1 MSSTPSSQFAAF
13 DVSKSDRTDA
23 LTVVGLTVTY
33 RIRGRDREVLQDVSF
48 RVRRGEAYGLVG
60 ESGCGKSTVAMATVR
75 YLPRNGKVK
84 AGKIMIAGADV
95 QKLDADAL
103 RNLRANTISMVYQDP
118 GRALN
123 PSLTIARQVSE
134 AFEAAG
140 ATHDEALRSTL
151 EMLTRVRIAA
161 PEQVMDSYPH
171 QLSGGMQQRVVI
183 AMALASNPAL
193 LILDEPTTGLDATVE
208 AEVLDLVAQLR
219 EELGTAVLFISHN
232 LAVIGRMCE
241 RVGVL
246 YAGKL
251 VEEGATRDVFTRPR
265 HPYTVGLLRCLPTS
279 GRSKDTERLDTI
291 AGGLPSPGSVTQGC
305 IYADRCRLA
314 DERCRREAP
323 PPYRLSAA
331 HGDQMARCHYHERAI
346 ELPRATPQALPDD
359 QRGASQEKPS
369 TPVLRAR
376 NLSKTFHVSGAS
388 LRALDDVSLDL
399 AGGETLGLV
408 GESGSGKTTLAK
420 LMLGLLTPDAGSVLE
435 LYGAPLAARV
445 TRRSDAQVK
454 SLQIVFQNPDSAL
467 NRAHSVKRLIGR
479 ALSRL
484 TGLRGP
490 EIDTRL
496 ATLTEA
502 VRLPDRYLDSRT
514 RQLSGGLKQRV
525 AIARAFAGEPRVVVC
540 DEPTSALD
548 VSVQAAILN
557 LLADLQRERGV
568 SYVFISHDLHVV
580 RYLADRIAVLYLGR
594 LLEIGPAAA
603 VFDGPQHPYTEALL
617 SSVPTLHAHERAAR
631 IRLSGDLPS
640 AILPPS
646 GCVFHTRCPRKLGAI
661 CEQQDPP
668 FLDAGHDDGDRD
680 TAQTAA
686 HRIRCHIPVGT
697 LRELQSAAREPRD
710 TVPDDSA
717 DAPQNVSRNE

>member
-1 MSSTPSSQFAAF
+1 MNGPPPASFPAF
-13 DVSKSDRTDA
+13 DVSKSERTDA

-33 RIRGRDREVLQDVSF
+33 RIRGRDREVLHDISL

-60 ESGCGKSTVAMATVR
+60 ESGCGKSTMAMATLR

-84 AGKIMIAGADV
+84 AGKILIAGQDV
-95 QKLDADAL
+95 QALDADAL
-103 RNLRANTISMVYQDP
+103 RTMRATAISMVYQDP

-123 PSLTIARQVSE
+123 PSMTIARQVAE

-140 ATHDEALRSTL
+140 ATRSEALTRTL
-151 EMLTRVRIAA
+151 EMLRRVRIAA
-161 PEQVMDSYPH
+161 PERVMDSYPH

-219 EELGTAVLFISHN
+219 KELGTAVLFISHN

-251 VEEGATRDVFTRPR
+251 VEEGATQDVFARPR

-279 GRSKDTERLDTI
+279 GRSKTLERLDTI
-291 AGGLPSPGSVTQGC
+291 AGQLPAPGSITQGC

-314 DERCRREAP
+314 DERCRRDAP
-323 PPYRLSAA
+323 PPHRVAAA
-331 HGDQMARCHYHERAI
+331 HGDQMSRCHYHERAM
-346 ELPRATPQALPDD
+346 ELPRANAGASAPRADADDAVQALAA
-359 QRGASQEKPS
+359 ASG
-369 TPVLRAR
+369 TLVLRAER
-376 NLSKTFHVSGAS
+376 VSKTFHVAGV
-388 LRALDDVSLDL
+388 ALKAVDDVSLDL
-399 AGGETLGLV
+399 ATGETLGLV

-435 LYGAPLAARV
+435 LDGTPLPARV
-445 TRRSDAQVK
+445 TRRNDEQVK

-467 NRAHSVKRLIGR
+467 NRSHSVRRLIGR

-484 TGLRGP
+484 AALRGAAQD
-490 EIDTRL
+490 ERL
-496 ATLTEA
+496 AALTEA
-502 VRLPDRYLDSRT
+502 VRLPDRYLSART

-540 DEPTSALD
+540 DEPTSSLD
-548 VSVQAAILN
+548 VSVQASILN

-580 RYLADRIAVLYLGR
+580 RYLSDRIAVLYLGR
-594 LLEIGPAAA
+594 LLGIGPAAA
-603 VFDGPQHPYTEALL
+603 VFAGPHHPYTEALL
-617 SSVPTLHAHERAAR
+617 SSSPALDAAPHGER
-631 IRLSGDLPS
+631 IRLSGEVPS
-640 AILPPS
+640 PAALPS
-646 GCVFHTRCPRKLGAI
+646 GCVFHTRCPRKFGAV

-668 FLDAGHDDGDRD
+668 FIDAGDG
-680 TAQTAA
+680 
-686 HRIRCHIPVGT
+686 HRIRCHIPVQD
-697 LRELQSAAREPRD
+697 LRTLQSAPHEG
-710 TVPDDSA
+710 
-717 DAPQNVSRNE
+717 

>member
-1 MSSTPSSQFAAF
+1 MNGPPPASFPAF
-13 DVSKSDRTDA
+13 DVSKSERTDA

-33 RIRGRDREVLQDVSF
+33 RIRGRDREVLHDISL

-60 ESGCGKSTVAMATVR
+60 ESGCGKSTMAMATLR

-84 AGKIMIAGADV
+84 AGKILIAGQDV
-95 QKLDADAL
+95 QALDADAL
-103 RNLRANTISMVYQDP
+103 RTMRATAISMVYQDP

-123 PSLTIARQVSE
+123 PSMTIARQVAE

-140 ATHDEALRSTL
+140 ATRSEALTRTL
-151 EMLTRVRIAA
+151 EMLRRVRIAA
-161 PEQVMDSYPH
+161 PERVMDSYPH

-219 EELGTAVLFISHN
+219 KELGTAVLFISHN

-251 VEEGATRDVFTRPR
+251 VEEGATQDVFARPR
-265 HPYTVGLLRCLPTS
+265 HPYTVGQLRCLPTS
-279 GRSKDTERLDTI
+279 GRSKTLERLDTI
-291 AGGLPSPGSVTQGC
+291 AGQLPAPGSITQGC

-314 DERCRREAP
+314 DERCRRDAP
-323 PPYRLSAA
+323 PPHRVAAA
-331 HGDQMARCHYHERAI
+331 HGDQMSRCHYHERAM
-346 ELPRATPQALPDD
+346 ELPRANAGASAPRADADDAVQALAA
-359 QRGASQEKPS
+359 ASG
-369 TPVLRAR
+369 TLVLRAER
-376 NLSKTFHVSGAS
+376 VSKTFHVAGV
-388 LRALDDVSLDL
+388 ALKAVDDVSLDL
-399 AGGETLGLV
+399 ATGETLGLV

-435 LYGAPLAARV
+435 LDGTPLPARV
-445 TRRSDAQVK
+445 TRRNDEQVK

-467 NRAHSVKRLIGR
+467 NRSHSVRRLIGR

-484 TGLRGP
+484 AALRGAAQD
-490 EIDTRL
+490 ERL
-496 ATLTEA
+496 AALTEA
-502 VRLPDRYLDSRT
+502 VRLPDRYLSART

-540 DEPTSALD
+540 DEPTSSLD
-548 VSVQAAILN
+548 VSVQASILN

-580 RYLADRIAVLYLGR
+580 RYLSDRIAVLYLGR

-603 VFDGPQHPYTEALL
+603 VFAGPHHPYTEALL
-617 SSVPTLHAHERAAR
+617 SSSPALDAAPHGER
-631 IRLSGDLPS
+631 IRLPGEVPS
-640 AILPPS
+640 PAALPS
-646 GCVFHTRCPRKLGAI
+646 GCVFHTRCPRKFGAV

-668 FLDAGHDDGDRD
+668 FIDAGDG
-680 TAQTAA
+680 
-686 HRIRCHIPVGT
+686 HRIRCHIPVQD
-697 LRELQSAAREPRD
+697 LRTLQSAPHEG
-710 TVPDDSA
+710 
-717 DAPQNVSRNE
+717 

>member
-1 MSSTPSSQFAAF
+1 MNGPPPASFPAF
-13 DVSKSDRTDA
+13 DVSKSERTDA

-33 RIRGRDREVLQDVSF
+33 RIRGRDREVLHDISL

-60 ESGCGKSTVAMATVR
+60 ESGCGKSTMAMATLR

-84 AGKIMIAGADV
+84 AGKILIAGQDV
-95 QKLDADAL
+95 QALDADAL
-103 RNLRANTISMVYQDP
+103 RTMRATAISMVYQDP

-123 PSLTIARQVSE
+123 PSMTIARQVAE

-140 ATHDEALRSTL
+140 ATRSEALTRTL
-151 EMLTRVRIAA
+151 EMLRRVRIAA
-161 PEQVMDSYPH
+161 PERVMDSYPH

-219 EELGTAVLFISHN
+219 KELGTAVLFISHN

-251 VEEGATRDVFTRPR
+251 VEEGATQDVFARPR

-279 GRSKDTERLDTI
+279 GRSKTLERLDTI
-291 AGGLPSPGSVTQGC
+291 AGQLPAPGSITQGC

-314 DERCRREAP
+314 DERCRRDAP
-323 PPYRLSAA
+323 PPHRVAAA
-331 HGDQMARCHYHERAI
+331 HGDQMSRCHYHERAM
-346 ELPRATPQALPDD
+346 ELPRANAGASAPRADADDAVQALAA
-359 QRGASQEKPS
+359 ASG
-369 TPVLRAR
+369 TLVLRAER
-376 NLSKTFHVSGAS
+376 VSKTFHVAGV
-388 LRALDDVSLDL
+388 ALKAVDDVSLDL
-399 AGGETLGLV
+399 ATGETLGLV

-435 LYGAPLAARV
+435 LDGTPLPARV
-445 TRRSDAQVK
+445 TRRNDEQVK

-467 NRAHSVKRLIGR
+467 NRSHSVRRLIGR

-484 TGLRGP
+484 AALRGAAQD
-490 EIDTRL
+490 ERL
-496 ATLTEA
+496 AALTEA
-502 VRLPDRYLDSRT
+502 VRLPDRYLSART

-525 AIARAFAGEPRVVVC
+525 AIARAFASEPRVVVC
-540 DEPTSALD
+540 DEPTSSLD
-548 VSVQAAILN
+548 VSVQASILN

-580 RYLADRIAVLYLGR
+580 RYLSDRIAVLYLGR

-603 VFDGPQHPYTEALL
+603 VFAGPHHPYTEALL
-617 SSVPTLHAHERAAR
+617 SSSPALDAAPHGER
-631 IRLSGDLPS
+631 IRLSGEVPS
-640 AILPPS
+640 PAALPS
-646 GCVFHTRCPRKLGAI
+646 GCVFHTRCPRKFGAV

-668 FLDAGHDDGDRD
+668 FIDAGDG
-680 TAQTAA
+680 
-686 HRIRCHIPVGT
+686 HRIRCHIPVQD
-697 LRELQSAAREPRD
+697 LRTLQSAPHEG
-710 TVPDDSA
+710 
-717 DAPQNVSRNE
+717 